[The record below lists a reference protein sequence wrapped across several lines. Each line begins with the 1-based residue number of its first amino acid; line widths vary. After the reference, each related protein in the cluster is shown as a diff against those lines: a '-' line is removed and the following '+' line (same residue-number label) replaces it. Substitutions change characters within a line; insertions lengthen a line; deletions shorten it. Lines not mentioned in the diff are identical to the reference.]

1 MASGDFPLLSRN
13 FQPEMSNQECTYTE
27 IIGGVTPSIVIQLD
41 ELLVSKFLTGAKR
54 RE

>member
-1 MASGDFPLLSRN
+1 MASGDFPLLSHN